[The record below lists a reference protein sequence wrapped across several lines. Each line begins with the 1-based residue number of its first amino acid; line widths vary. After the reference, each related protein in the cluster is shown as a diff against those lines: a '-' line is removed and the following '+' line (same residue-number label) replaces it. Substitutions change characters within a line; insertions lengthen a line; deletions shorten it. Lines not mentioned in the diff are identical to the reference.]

1 MAQIEKGVILTIEGP
16 VDRNGDNTRARVQPQ
31 AKAGLVSRPL
41 TIPWWLRGEMGNL
54 TEGTEVVYTLFED
67 QTGVILS
74 RMDGN
79 WEGTIPGPVKAT
91 GKITVPDMETD
102 EVSSFNSHVH
112 GGVMSGL
119 SKTNGPE

>member
-31 AKAGLVSRPL
+31 AKPGLVSRPL
-41 TIPWWLRGEMGNL
+41 TIPWWLRGKMGNL
-54 TEGTEVVYTLFED
+54 TKGTEVVFTLFED

-74 RMDGN
+74 RMDGD
-79 WEGTIPGPVKAT
+79 WEGTIPGPVNIT
-91 GKITVPDMETD
+91 GKITVSDIETE

-112 GGVMSGL
+112 GGVTSGT
-119 SKTNGPE
+119 SKTSGPE

>member
-16 VDRNGDNTRARVQPQ
+16 PDRNGDNTRARVQPQ

-54 TEGTEVVYTLFED
+54 TKGTEIVYALFED

-74 RMDGN
+74 RMDGD
-79 WEGTIPGPVKAT
+79 WAGIVPGPVSTT
-91 GKITVPDMETD
+91 GKITTPDVQTD
-102 EVSSFNSHVH
+102 QVTSLNSHVH
-112 GGVMSGL
+112 GGVMSGP
-119 SKTNGPE
+119 SKTSGPE